1 VFTGACAFAR
11 GYWDLAILR
20 MLAGIGLGGEFGI
33 GMALVAEAWP
43 ARLRARGTSYV
54 AIGWQVGIFF
64 AAITSGLLLPYIG
77 WRGMFAI
84 GIFPALVAF
93 VIRHTIEEPPIFLAN
108 KAKRFP
114 VAFLFKDAT
123 TTKRSLAMI
132 VLCAVQNFGYYGV
145 LIWLPFYLS
154 TRFGYSLTRS
164 SLWISVTII
173 GMACGMFVFGQ
184 IADRVGRRPAFFI
197 FQIGAAA
204 SVLAYSQLTD
214 QWALLIGGGIMGIFV
229 NGMLGGYGALLAELY
244 PTEARATAQ
253 NVLYNAGRVIG
264 SFGPVVIGLLVS
276 MYSFAVAIAALA
288 ALYVLDLIVTALFI
302 PDLKG
307 KSLE

>member
-1 VFTGACAFAR
+1 MAVAQSVPIPASKPDVLDSYARKALIASVVGFMLDGFDLQVLSFVLVPLAADLALQPAQAGSIVTWTLIGAVIGGSVFGILSDYIGRVKTLTWAILVFAVFTGACAFAR

-132 VLCAVQNFGYYGV
+132 
-145 LIWLPFYLS
+145 
-154 TRFGYSLTRS
+154 
-164 SLWISVTII
+164 
-173 GMACGMFVFGQ
+173 
-184 IADRVGRRPAFFI
+184 
-197 FQIGAAA
+197 
-204 SVLAYSQLTD
+204 
-214 QWALLIGGGIMGIFV
+214 
-229 NGMLGGYGALLAELY
+229 
-244 PTEARATAQ
+244 
-253 NVLYNAGRVIG
+253 
-264 SFGPVVIGLLVS
+264 
-276 MYSFAVAIAALA
+276 
-288 ALYVLDLIVTALFI
+288 
-302 PDLKG
+302 
-307 KSLE
+307 